1 MKNLH
6 NIYYVEKK
14 DKVDIMGRVI
24 FIGGPTACGKSTFTK
39 ELNKSITNSICYRRF
54 QGFYDIARLKNLS
67 SSEIFK
73 QVSSEEVDNWFLE
86 ICEQNEIVI
95 SDVHYAVQLNRDNDD
110 IYQEYVPTISKSLIN
125 MMLSNNIE
133 IIVVYLSCSPTEC
146 LKRAVKRYEQNEKDL
161 RTKSLEDAKLENLAE
176 EKEWRELAHI
186 DSVYSLN
193 LDSEQN
199 LPEELVQ
206 QFLEYYNNLNNSKGK
221 AKVLQKVSEPK
232 N

>member
-1 MKNLH
+1 
-6 NIYYVEKK
+6 
-14 DKVDIMGRVI
+14 
-24 FIGGPTACGKSTFTK
+24 
-39 ELNKSITNSICYRRF
+39 
-54 QGFYDIARLKNLS
+54 
-67 SSEIFK
+67 
-73 QVSSEEVDNWFLE
+73 
-86 ICEQNEIVI
+86 
-95 SDVHYAVQLNRDNDD
+95 
-110 IYQEYVPTISKSLIN
+110 

-176 EKEWRELAHI
+176 KKEWRELAHI

-199 LPEELVQ
+199 LPEELIQ

-221 AKVLQKVSEPK
+221 AKVLQKVF
-232 N
+232 